1 MTDLIRNYII
11 LSKETDTTLKIVDKK
26 EVIDVSID
34 RILRDDDNIGVSTY
48 LTAVLNALLFKNKQK
63 YFCKELVGNYSNVFD
78 FNGDEYSCL
87 RLFGTYKKDFNKISD
102 INNQKLKKCKN
113 CWCRN
118 FCKICVAEV
127 LLGFNDLP
135 FAKTVECNNA
145 RLYDYAF
152 LSVISIFDKDK
163 NVFQKL
169 INNYLKKYLN

>member
-1 MTDLIRNYII
+1 M
-11 LSKETDTTLKIVDKK
+11 
-26 EVIDVSID
+26 SID

-48 LTAVLNALLFKNKQK
+48 LTALLDELLFKNKQK
-63 YFCKELVGNYSNVFD
+63 YFRKELAGNYSNVFD

-87 RLFGTYKKDFNKISD
+87 RLFGTYKKDSNKISD
-102 INNQKLKKCKN
+102 INNKKLKKCKN

-169 INNYLKKYLN
+169 VNNYLKKYLN